1 MWSRTRTRRR
11 TTTTTDDK
19 KDENKEETS
28 VTATIS
34 ENILDILE

>member
-1 MWSRTRTRRR
+1 MWSRTRRR
-11 TTTTTDDK
+11 TTTTDDRK
-19 KDENKEETS
+19 EEKKEETS

>member
-1 MWSRTRTRRR
+1 MWSRTRRR
-11 TTTTTDDK
+11 TTTDDRK
-19 KDENKEETS
+19 EEKKEETS